1 MSTILV
7 VDDSPLD
14 RRLAGGILEKCS
26 GMNVDYATNGV
37 EALEKIQKSPPD
49 AVLSDLQMPEL
60 DGLELVQSI
69 RSRFP
74 LIPVILMTAHGSED
88 IAVQALARG
97 ASSYVPKTKLTQE
110 LPEVLE
116 SVLAVSKAD
125 RHNERLG
132 ECLKLSTNEFVL
144 ENDTALV
151 YPLVDHCQRL
161 VTRMKLCDETGRIRI
176 GIALE
181 EALLNALYHGN
192 LELTADQLRE
202 ARTGLMD
209 NGGGPNLIDQRRQQT
224 PYRDRRIYFHVSV
237 SPAEARFVV
246 RDDGPGFNPGD
257 VPDCTNPEN
266 LERESGRGLLLMRT
280 FMDDVQFSRN
290 GNEVTL
296 VKRRDPKN

>member
-1 MSTILV
+1 MSTVLV
-7 VDDSPLD
+7 VDDSPIE
-14 RRLAGGILEKCS
+14 RRLAGGILEKSS
-26 GMNVDYATNGV
+26 GLKVEYAANGA
-37 EALEKIQKSPPD
+37 EALEKIQHAQPD
-49 AVLSDLQMPEL
+49 AVLSDLQMPEM
-60 DGLELVQSI
+60 DGLELVGAI
-69 RSRFP
+69 RNRFP

-97 ASSYVPKTKLTQE
+97 ASSYVPKSKLAQE

-132 ECLKLSTNEFVL
+132 ECLCHTSNEFVL
-144 ENDTALV
+144 ENDTGLV

-192 LELTADQLRE
+192 LELTADQLRD
-202 ARTGLMD
+202 ARSGMIS
-209 NGGGPNLIDQRRQQT
+209 NGNGNLIEQRQRQA
-224 PYRDRRIYFHVSV
+224 PYRDRRIHFQVSV
-237 SPAEARFVV
+237 SPKEASFVI
-246 RDDGPGFNPGD
+246 RDEGPGFNPSD
-257 VPDCTNPEN
+257 VPDPTDPAN

-280 FMDDVQFSRN
+280 FMDDVQYSAS
-290 GNEVTL
+290 GNQVTL
-296 VKRRDPKN
+296 IKRVDAVS